1 MDYGLTDEQKGLI
14 SVARTIAEK
23 DIKPVRQRYDRE
35 GIYPWDIVEK
45 LAEAGLFGVY
55 IPEEYGGRGMGVFE
69 LALVVEELSRVDAGI
84 ALCLAG
90 TALGAYPILLG
101 GNDEQKKRFL
111 TPLAKGEKVAAF
123 AITEHEAGSDPI
135 PMTTNATKDG
145 DSYVINGAKCFITNG
160 GDAGIYS
167 VMAVTDKRKG
177 ARGISAF
184 VVEKGTPGFDF
195 GKKENKLGIRA
206 SSTRELI
213 FDDCRIPRENLLA
226 REGMGLILALRTFD
240 ATRPGVAA
248 QALGIATGALEEAIA
263 YTTTHGSGGET
274 LASMQGIQ
282 HRLADM
288 ATQVEA
294 SRALLYA
301 TARML
306 DSTKTRTTKESAMSK
321 LYCSDTAMRV
331 ASDAVRLMGEQGYLN
346 DYPAEKMMRDAK
358 ITQIYEGTNEIQR
371 NEIALALIKEAAA
384 GHSPDYS

>member
-1 MDYGLTDEQKGLI
+1 MDYNLTDEQKEL
-14 SVARTIAEK
+14 VAVTRGIAEK

-45 LAEAGLFGVY
+45 LAAAGLFGVY
-55 IPEEYGGRGMGVFE
+55 IPKEYGGRGMGVFE
-69 LALVVEELSRVDAGI
+69 LVLVVEELSRVDAGV

-101 GNDEQKKRFL
+101 GNEDQKKRFL
-111 TPLAKGEKVAAF
+111 TPLAEGSKVAAF
-123 AITEHEAGSDPI
+123 ALTEHEAGSDPI
-135 PMTTNATKDG
+135 VMTTNAKKDG
-145 DSYVINGAKCFITNG
+145 DSYILNGAKCFITNG

-167 VMAVTDKRKG
+167 LMAVTDRKKG

-213 FDDCRIPRENLLA
+213 FDDCRVPAENLLA
-226 REGMGLILALRTFD
+226 REGMGLILTLRTFD

-248 QALGIATGALEEAIA
+248 QALGIATGALEEAVA
-263 YTTTHGSGGET
+263 FTTTHHYEGQT
-274 LASMQGIQ
+274 LASMQGVQ

-288 ATQVEA
+288 STQVEA

-301 TARML
+301 TARMV
-306 DSTKTRTTKESAMSK
+306 DGSTIRTTKESAMSK
-321 LYCSDTAMRV
+321 LFCSDTAMSV
-331 ASDAVRLMGEQGYLN
+331 TSDAVRLMGDHGYSS

-371 NEIALALIKEAAA
+371 NEIALALIKEAAS
-384 GHSPDYS
+384 GSSPP